1 MSGESSCDGLVMVVE
16 DDADIRE
23 AITEILQDNEYASVA
38 AANGREAIERLRA
51 QSTRPCLILLDLMM
65 PEMDG
70 WEFRALQ
77 RRDSE
82 LSAIPV
88 VVLTA
93 HTNLPHVMKVLQVA
107 ACLEKPVSI
116 DTLLTTVEH
125 FCRRN

>member
-1 MSGESSCDGLVMVVE
+1 MVVE

-23 AITEILQDNEYASVA
+23 AITEILQDNAYPSVE
-38 AANGREAIERLRA
+38 AANGREAMERLRA
-51 QSTRPCLILLDLMM
+51 QTTRPCLILLDLMM

-82 LSAIPV
+82 LSSIPV

-93 HTNLPHVMKVLQVA
+93 HTNLPHVMRVMQVA
-107 ACLEKPVSI
+107 ACLTKPVTI
-116 DTLLTTVEH
+116 DTLLSTVEQ
-125 FCRRN
+125 FCRKD